1 MGTKKVVESMEDRIT
16 IGFVIIIYMKYV
28 SIIWVLS

>member
-1 MGTKKVVESMEDRIT
+1 MGTKQIVKSMEDRIT
-16 IGFVIIIYMKYV
+16 ICFVIIIYMKYI